1 MADETGETESGT
13 GPTRRRV
20 LGATGGIG
28 LTTALSGYLSRES
41 MRRKE
46 TSERVERLVEG
57 MSLAEKI
64 GQMTQVAAYE
74 VGDDPASFFEAY
86 QPGSLMYATTDDPGQ
101 LAEDVNDLL
110 DAAIEA
116 QAHDV
121 PPVFG
126 IDAVHGNNNLA
137 GATIFP
143 HNHGLGATWR
153 EKHARRMGEHT
164 AETLRAT
171 GFPWTFSPVADVQRD
186 PRWGR
191 FWEGFSEDPFL
202 ASRMVAEKVRG
213 YETEDG
219 GRKRAGA
226 TLKHF
231 AGYSEP
237 RNGNDRTPALI
248 PYRTFRHTHLPS
260 FHAGI
265 SAGAE
270 TVMVNSG
277 SVNGVPAH
285 ASEELLG
292 DILRDTLG
300 FEGMVVSDWHDFY
313 RMVEVHEFVADVKD
327 AVRLGIN
334 AGIDMYMVPA
344 AGLESDNVDTFQR
357 QLRELVESGEVPTER
372 IDDAVANVLAFKE
385 ALGLFEDPHADPEA
399 AADVVGGAHDLAYDV
414 AADSMTLLQNDGT
427 LPFDPDVD
435 TVLVTGPS
443 GDSVANMMGGWTLG
457 WQGVG
462 DTLPPAITPLEG
474 IREATPDST
483 TVVHEP
489 TGVDE
494 FENED
499 AVREA
504 AADADAVVAVLGEGP
519 YAEEHGDT
527 DTLALPDA
535 QRRLVRTLDG
545 AGTPYAGVLF
555 AGRPRGTDVF
565 DRLPAAIMG
574 YLPGTEGGS
583 AVADAVFGELNP
595 GGRLPF
601 TWPTG
606 TGQLLNVHNAYPP
619 AIFGSGEDPPS
630 SSQEP
635 LFPFGHGESYTE
647 FEYAEPR
654 ITPSTVRRDAATDRF
669 TVSVRVRNAGDRA
682 GDHVVPVFAERR
694 HGAIPSP
701 MTEVIGYER
710 VSLDPGESARVK
722 IEASI
727 APLATVPGDAFSRVD
742 LQVLPGEYR
751 IRLGGAE
758 AERTLTIE

>member
-1 MADETGETESGT
+1 MVDRPGDADGAE

-20 LGATGGIG
+20 LGASGAIG
-28 LTTALSGYLSRES
+28 LTTVLSGYLSRES
-41 MRRKE
+41 MREKE
-46 TSERVERLVEG
+46 TSERVEKLVTKMDLE
-57 MSLAEKI
+57 EKI
-64 GQMTQVAAYE
+64 GQMTQVASYE
-74 VGDDPASFFEAY
+74 IGDDPASYFEEH
-86 QPGSLMYATTDDPGQ
+86 QPGSLMYATTDDPVE
-101 LAEDVNDLL
+101 LAKDVNDLL

-116 QAHDV
+116 QPHDI

-143 HNHGLGATWR
+143 HNLGVGATWD
-153 EKHARRMGEHT
+153 EDHAHEMAEHT
-164 AETLRAT
+164 SETLRAT
-171 GFPWTFSPVADVQRD
+171 GFPWTFSPIADVQRD

-191 FWEGFSEDPFL
+191 FWEGFSEDPML
-202 ASRMVAEKVRG
+202 AGRMVAEKVRG
-213 YETEDG
+213 YETKSKG
-219 GRKRAGA
+219 HKRAGA
-226 TLKHF
+226 TLKHY

-248 PYRTFRHTHLPS
+248 PYRTFRHTHLPP
-260 FHAGI
+260 FHAGVA
-265 SAGAE
+265 AGAE

-285 ASEELLG
+285 ASEQLLQE
-292 DILRDTLG
+292 ILRDALG

-327 AVRLGIN
+327 AVRVGIN
-334 AGIDMYMVPA
+334 AGIDMYMTPA
-344 AGLESDNVDTFQR
+344 AGLSTDNVDTFQKH
-357 QLRELVESGEVPTER
+357 LRELVESGEVPMDR
-372 IDDAVANVLAFKE
+372 IDDAVTNILAFKE
-385 ALGLFEDPHADPEA
+385 AVGLFDDPYADPEA
-399 AADVVGGAHDLAYDV
+399 ADDVVGGAHDQAYDV

-462 DTLPPAITPLEG
+462 DTKPPAVTPLEG
-474 IREATPDST
+474 IRETVSDST

-489 TGVDE
+489 TGLYE

-499 AVREA
+499 AVRDA
-504 AADADAVVAVLGEGP
+504 AADADAVVAVLGEHP
-519 YAEEHGDT
+519 YAEQHGDT
-527 DTLALPDA
+527 DTLELPDA
-535 QRRLVRTLDG
+535 QRRLVRTLKD
-545 AGTPYAGVLF
+545 AGTPYAGVFF

-565 DRLPAAIMG
+565 EHLPAAIMG

-583 AVADAVFGELNP
+583 AAADAVFGELNP

-606 TGQLLNVHNAYPP
+606 TGQLLNVYNAYPP
-619 AIFGSGEDPPS
+619 DIFGSGGDPPS

-635 LFPFGHGESYTE
+635 LFEFAHGESYTE
-647 FEYAEPR
+647 FEYSEFSIA
-654 ITPSTVRRDAATDRF
+654 PSTVQREAADDRF
-669 TVSVRVRNAGDRA
+669 NVSVRVTNAGDRA
-682 GDHVVPVFAERR
+682 GDHVVPVFAIRR

-701 MTEVIGYER
+701 MKELIGYER

-727 APLATVPGDAFSRVD
+727 APLATVPGDVFSREE
-742 LQVLPGEYR
+742 LQVMPGEYQ
-751 IRLGGAE
+751 ITIDGLDE
-758 AERTLTIE
+758 SKTLTIE